1 MTGLAL
7 WTVAAHALLK
17 IVMMPGATVFL
28 LFDYSAAFEV
38 EKPFVSEKCNL
49 FTLFFSFFLF
59 TFYISKL
66 WNLLSVKNISLGQCF
81 SVLFIVRKNICA
93 KDYY

>member
-49 FTLFFSFFLF
+49 FTLFFSFF
-59 TFYISKL
+59 
-66 WNLLSVKNISLGQCF
+66 
-81 SVLFIVRKNICA
+81 
-93 KDYY
+93 

>member
-49 FTLFFSFFLF
+49 FTLLFSFFYLLF
-59 TFYISKL
+59 IFQNY
-66 WNLLSVKNISLGQCF
+66 LLSVKNISLGQCF

>member
-49 FTLFFSFFLF
+49 FTLLFSFFYLLF
-59 TFYISKL
+59 IFQNY
-66 WNLLSVKNISLGQCF
+66 LLSVKNISLGQCF
-81 SVLFIVRKNICA
+81 VYCT
-93 KDYY
+93 

>member
-49 FTLFFSFFLF
+49 FTLLFSFFIYFLYF
-59 TFYISKL
+59 KIMEFAFCEEYFIGTVF
-66 WNLLSVKNISLGQCF
+66 QCF
-81 SVLFIVRKNICA
+81 VYCT
-93 KDYY
+93 